1 MPSFVTFDETHEFIF
16 PKPTPLE
23 TMIAEEMRR
32 ETAEFIDRVFVNT
45 WATKPDHPKPLTIK
59 DILRAKHTF
68 FGHPETNPTPRGE
81 QCSTCDEVFPW
92 ILGSN

>member
-1 MPSFVTFDETHEFIF
+1 MPSFVTFDETHEFAY
-16 PKPTPLE
+16 PKQGLDGI
-23 TMIAEEMRR
+23 IAEAMSRQK
-32 ETAEFIDRVFVNT
+32 AEEFERIFVNT
-45 WATKPDHPKPLTIK
+45 WATKPDRPKPLTIK

-68 FGHPETNPTPRGE
+68 LGHPETNPTPHGE